1 MNISKYKLQKRS
13 KSKVANVSARFA
25 ISDSSF
31 TDGASITVLPP
42 LPEHINTNLGS
53 NQKFQLDIESILC
66 PLVDFKAFAFS
77 PLTLEREIGVPRTL
91 ARNLSVGHFQPAAN
105 DPLGSSLKKKLFSS
119 RFPKTLNK
127 AGRSIFDSQIWWYGR
142 CQLVFVCGNL
152 TNPGDWVSPCT
163 LQNKK

>member
-91 ARNLSVGHFQPAAN
+91 ARNLSVGHFHPAAN
-105 DPLGSSLKKKLFSS
+105 DPLGSSLKKKIVL
-119 RFPKTLNK
+119 
-127 AGRSIFDSQIWWYGR
+127 GSQK
-142 CQLVFVCGNL
+142 L
-152 TNPGDWVSPCT
+152 
-163 LQNKK
+163 